1 MESRTLEMVL
11 RQLPLTPKRD
21 EKKMMKKFFEWLKE
35 DPNDPPTFGGVLAFS
50 NKEIFWFTIIMFTIF
65 SVKII
70 QSINL

>member
-1 MESRTLEMVL
+1 MK
-11 RQLPLTPKRD
+11 TPMQ
-21 EKKMMKKFFEWLKE
+21 ELIEWLKE

-70 QSINL
+70 QSIDL

>member
-1 MESRTLEMVL
+1 MR
-11 RQLPLTPKRD
+11 
-21 EKKMMKKFFEWLKE
+21 KKMMKKFFEWLKE